1 VTKHTPL
8 WLDRYTSRGRTNQ
21 PRFRGE
27 ADAGVVVIGAGL
39 TGAACALTFTAAG
52 VKTVVLE
59 AGRIGAG
66 ATAGSPGLVRE
77 DFDTPF
83 VETAATY
90 GLRTTRTLWQGMRRA
105 SRDLAAA
112 LRRHQVRC
120 DLRAMDL
127 LHLCG
132 RDDESIARLRREY
145 EARRKAGFDHS
156 WLTASQAEDATGV
169 AAGGAIRTRGF
180 ALDPYRA
187 CLGLAAAAAARGA
200 AVFERSPV
208 KRIRTSR
215 RGVEVVADGGTVR
228 ADAVVIATGA
238 PLADLRSLRRHL
250 RPEHGYAVVT
260 APLGAA
266 ARSQV
271 GMRTSAQRDE
281 AAPPHFLRW
290 LRDDRVLFW
299 GADQAPVASRSQSS
313 ALEQRTGQLM
323 YELSLIY
330 PAISGTRAD
339 WSWHFDHEGSVDGLP
354 YIGPHRNFP
363 HHLFAL
369 AHGRHGAAVSWL
381 AARLLLRRFK
391 DEAAKGDELFG
402 FARVL

>member
-1 VTKHTPL
+1 MTKHTPL
-8 WLDRYTSRGRTNQ
+8 WLDRYTSRGRTTH

-27 ADAGVVVIGAGL
+27 ADAGVVIIGAGL
-39 TGAACALTFTAAG
+39 TGAACAYTFTAAG
-52 VKTVVLE
+52 IKTVVLE

-83 VETAATY
+83 VETSATY

-105 SRDLAAA
+105 SRELAAS
-112 LRRHQVRC
+112 LRRLQVRC
-120 DLRAMDL
+120 DLRPRDL
-127 LHLCG
+127 LHMCS
-132 RDDESIARLRREY
+132 RDDASTTRLRREY

-156 WLTASQAEDATGV
+156 WLTPSQVEDATGM

-187 CLGLAAAAAARGA
+187 CLGLAGSAASRGA
-200 AVFERSPV
+200 AIFERSPV
-208 KRIRTSR
+208 KQIKTTKN
-215 RGVEVVADGGTVR
+215 GVEVVADGGTVR
-228 ADAVVIATGA
+228 AQAVVVATGA
-238 PLADLRSLRRHL
+238 PLPDLRALRRHL

-260 APLGAA
+260 APLTAA
-266 ARSQV
+266 ARGQV
-271 GMRTSAQRDE
+271 GLRTSAQRDD
-281 AAPPHFLRW
+281 ATPPHFLRW
-290 LRDDRVLFW
+290 LKDDRVLYW
-299 GADQAPVASRSQSS
+299 GADQAPVASRSQRS
-313 ALEQRTGQLM
+313 ALLQRTGQLM
-323 YELSLIY
+323 YELSLDY

-339 WSWHFDHEGSVDGLP
+339 YSWHFDHEGSVDGLP
-354 YIGPHRNFP
+354 YIGPHRHFP

-391 DEAAKGDELFG
+391 DDAAKGDELFG
-402 FARVL
+402 FSRIL